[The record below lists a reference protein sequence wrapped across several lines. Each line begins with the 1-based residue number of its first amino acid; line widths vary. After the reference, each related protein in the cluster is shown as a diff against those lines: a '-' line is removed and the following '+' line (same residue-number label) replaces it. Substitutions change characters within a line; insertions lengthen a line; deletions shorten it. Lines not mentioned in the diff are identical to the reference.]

1 MCNKVIQNDTYAL
14 KYDVPDHFIVKEI
27 CEKSITVNIYI
38 AIYPSILYYVRN
50 I

>member
-1 MCNKVIQNDTYAL
+1 MCIKVIQNNTYAL